1 MGSKK
6 VRVKVGDLIVEK
18 VREAAIEKR
27 KWRGVGNHGNGSIS
41 LMWGI

>member
-6 VRVKVGDLIVEK
+6 ARVMVGDLIVEK

-27 KWRGVGNHGNGSIS
+27 EWSGVGNHGN
-41 LMWGI
+41 WGRSPRCW